1 MIVQRMKNKQAAK
14 RLKRFAW
21 LGGRKQPLPGMDWC
35 RFQELAV
42 FAWSGVFWQGNPLL
56 APVSSWVESRYCMLP
71 SERASALL
79 LAWDQG
85 VPTAQLWAGQSRTE
99 WELGILVSR
108 LPLWM
113 WPLVSSLYRR
123 NLYFIKELPLAEV
136 MTLEQ
141 ESLDP
146 IRLRERS
153 IKSLLRLFHDELWV
167 AMRLTATPLN
177 LLAPHLRNPLLHRQM
192 TRINTV
198 FRILEEVLDERI
210 SEVMR
215 QFLRGRMP

>member
-1 MIVQRMKNKQAAK
+1 
-14 RLKRFAW
+14 
-21 LGGRKQPLPGMDWC
+21 
-35 RFQELAV
+35 
-42 FAWSGVFWQGNPLL
+42 
-56 APVSSWVESRYCMLP
+56 MLP

-123 NLYFIKELPLAEV
+123 NLYFIKELPLSEV